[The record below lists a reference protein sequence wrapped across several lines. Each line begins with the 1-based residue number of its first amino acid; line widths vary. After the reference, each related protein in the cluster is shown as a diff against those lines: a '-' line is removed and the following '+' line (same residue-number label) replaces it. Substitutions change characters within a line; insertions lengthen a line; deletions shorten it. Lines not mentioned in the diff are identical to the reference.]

1 MNRFEFRLLQKYW
14 QIAQPYWFSQEKWRA
29 IGLLIVLIF
38 LSLVST
44 ALLLLLSIFLGE
56 VTSALTSKDSE
67 RFLQAVTI
75 FLGMIIIGVPL
86 LSYKIYL
93 QASLGLYW
101 RRWLTDYFLKGY
113 LDGQS
118 FYQMSFYP
126 EIDNPDQRIAEDIR
140 TFTQQSLN
148 FLIII
153 LDAVLQLIGFT
164 GLLWSISKLLMV
176 FLILYAVVGT
186 VITTVVFGRIFIGIN
201 LEQLKREA
209 DFRFGLVRIRENAEA
224 IAFYQGQA
232 QEQEQVQQR
241 FFRVFQNFEHL
252 IRWQLNLNLFQN
264 GYQYITFILPGL
276 ILAPRILSGEL
287 EIGEFSKAGVA
298 FRSILIAL
306 ALLITQFDELSAFAA
321 GITRLDTLAQFFAQT
336 PSGMTRIETIEAS
349 RLALRNL
356 TLQTPDYQTTLV
368 QDLSLSLSS
377 GQGLLIVGASG
388 VGKSSLLRALA
399 GLWDSGSGMIER
411 PKREQ
416 MLFLPQR
423 PYMILGSLRQQ
434 LLYPSS
440 DLEISDENLLNV
452 LQQVNLSDL
461 VTRFGG
467 LESVEDWTNV
477 LSLGE
482 QQRLAFA
489 RLLLNQPKYAILD
502 EATSALDGKNE
513 ASLYQHLQESS
524 ITFISVGHRPSL
536 FKYHQQVLELTGNGE
551 WKLSSVDVDR
561 YKLEC

>member
-1 MNRFEFRLLQKYW
+1 MNQFEPQLWRQYW
-14 QIAQPYWFSQEKWRA
+14 KIAKLYWFSQEKWPA
-29 IGLLIVLIF
+29 IGLFILLIF

-44 ALLLLLSIFLGE
+44 VLLLLLSIFLGE
-56 VTSALTSKDSE
+56 VTSALTDQDSE
-67 RFLQAVTI
+67 RFRQAVII
-75 FLGMIIIGVPL
+75 FLGMIVIGVPL

-101 RRWLTDYFLKGY
+101 RRWLTDYFIRGY
-113 LDGQS
+113 FSGQS

-126 EIDNPDQRIAEDIR
+126 EIDNPDQRIADDVK

-148 FLIII
+148 FVIIL

-164 GLLWSISKLLMV
+164 GLLWSISKLLMI
-176 FLILYAVVGT
+176 FLIIYAVVGT
-186 VITTVVFGRIFIGIN
+186 IVTTIVFGRIFISIN

-232 QEQEQVQQR
+232 QEQEQIQQR
-241 FFRVFQNFEHL
+241 FYRVFQNFNHL

-321 GITRLDTLAQFFAQT
+321 GITRLDTMSRFINQSQIKNTSIEIIENSYFA
-336 PSGMTRIETIEAS
+336 
-349 RLALRNL
+349 LFNL
-356 TLQTPDYQTTLV
+356 TLQTPDYQTHLV
-368 QDLSLSLSS
+368 EDLSVTIVS
-377 GQGLLIVGASG
+377 GQGLLIIGASG

-399 GLWDSGSGMIER
+399 GLWHSGTGIIQQ
-411 PKREQ
+411 PPREQ

-423 PYMILGSLRQQ
+423 PYMILGSLREQ

-440 DLEISDENLLNV
+440 DLKLSDEQLLKV
-452 LQQVNLSDL
+452 LQQVNLADL

-467 LESVEDWTNV
+467 LETVIDWTNV
-477 LSLGE
+477 LSSGE

-489 RLLLNQPKYAILD
+489 RLFINQPKYAILD
-502 EATSALDGKNE
+502 ESTSALDEKNE
-513 ASLYQHLQESS
+513 ALLYQHLQETG

-551 WKLSSVDVDR
+551 WTLNLVK
-561 YKLEC
+561 K

>member
-1 MNRFEFRLLQKYW
+1 MKQFEPQLWQKYW
-14 QIAQPYWFSQEKWRA
+14 KISKIYWFSSEKWQA
-29 IGLLIVLIF
+29 IGLFILLIF
-38 LSLVST
+38 LSLIST
-44 ALLLLLSIFLGE
+44 VLLLLLSIFLGE
-56 VTSALTSKDSE
+56 VTSALTAQDSE
-67 RFLQAVTI
+67 RFMQAVFV
-75 FLGMIIIGVPL
+75 FLGMIVIGVPL

-101 RRWLTDYFLKGY
+101 RRWLTDYFITSY
-113 LDGQS
+113 LSGQS
-118 FYQMSFYP
+118 FYQMSFRK
-126 EIDNPDQRIAEDIR
+126 EIDNPDQRIAEDVK

-148 FLIII
+148 FVIIL

-164 GLLWSISKLLMV
+164 GLLWSISKLLMI
-176 FLILYAVVGT
+176 FLIIYAVVGT
-186 VITTVVFGRIFIGIN
+186 VLTMIVFGRIFISIN

-224 IAFYQGQA
+224 IAFYQGQG
-232 QEQEQVQQR
+232 QEQEQIQQR
-241 FFRVFQNFEHL
+241 FFRVFQNFNHL

-321 GITRLDTLAQFFAQT
+321 GITRLDTMSRFITEPDLNN
-336 PSGMTRIETIEAS
+336 TRIEIIEDS
-349 RLALRNL
+349 HLALKDL
-356 TLQTPDYQTTLV
+356 TLQTPDYQTILV
-368 QDLSLSLSS
+368 KDLSVAIVS
-377 GQGLLIVGASG
+377 GQGLLIIGASG

-399 GLWDSGSGMIER
+399 GLWTSGTGIIER
-411 PKREQ
+411 PSREQ

-440 DLEISDENLLNV
+440 EKKLSDEQILKV
-452 LQQVNLSDL
+452 LQQVNLADL

-467 LESVEDWTNV
+467 LEAVIDWTNV

-489 RLLLNQPKYAILD
+489 RLFINQPKYAILD
-502 EATSALDGKNE
+502 ESTSALDAKNE
-513 ASLYQHLQESS
+513 ALLYQHLQETS
-524 ITFISVGHRPSL
+524 ITYISVGHRSSL
-536 FKYHQQVLELTGNGE
+536 FMYHQQVLELTGNGE
-551 WKLSSVDVDR
+551 WKLSSVVEHTRD
-561 YKLEC
+561 KN

>member
-1 MNRFEFRLLQKYW
+1 MNQFDPQLWRQYW
-14 QIAQPYWFSQEKWRA
+14 KIAKLYWFSQEKWQA
-29 IGLLIVLIF
+29 IGLFILLIF

-56 VTSALTSKDSE
+56 VTSALTDQDSE
-67 RFLQAVTI
+67 RFMQAVII
-75 FLGMIIIGVPL
+75 FLGMIVIGVPL

-101 RRWLTDYFLKGY
+101 RRWLTDYFIRGY
-113 LDGQS
+113 LSGQS

-126 EIDNPDQRIAEDIR
+126 EIDNPDQRIADDVK

-148 FLIII
+148 FVIIL

-164 GLLWSISKLLMV
+164 GLLWSISKLLMI
-176 FLILYAVVGT
+176 FLIIYAVVGT
-186 VITTVVFGRIFIGIN
+186 VVTMIVFGRIFISIN

-232 QEQEQVQQR
+232 QEQEQIQQR
-241 FFRVFQNFEHL
+241 FYRVFQNFNHL

-321 GITRLDTLAQFFAQT
+321 GITRLDTMSRFITQSHIKNTSIEIIEHSHFA
-336 PSGMTRIETIEAS
+336 
-349 RLALRNL
+349 LKNL
-356 TLQTPDYQTTLV
+356 TLQTPDYQTLLV
-368 QDLSLSLSS
+368 EDLSVMIVS
-377 GQGLLIVGASG
+377 GQGLLIIGASG

-399 GLWDSGSGMIER
+399 GLWYSGTGIIQQ
-411 PKREQ
+411 PPREQ

-423 PYMILGSLRQQ
+423 PYMILGSLREQ

-440 DLEISDENLLNV
+440 DLNLSDEQLLKV
-452 LQQVNLSDL
+452 LQQVNLADL

-467 LESVEDWTNV
+467 LETVIDWTNV
-477 LSLGE
+477 LSSGE

-489 RLLLNQPKYAILD
+489 RLFINQPKYAILD
-502 EATSALDGKNE
+502 ESTSALDEKNE
-513 ASLYQHLQESS
+513 ALLYQHLQETG

-551 WKLSSVDVDR
+551 WTLNLVK
-561 YKLEC
+561 K

>member
-1 MNRFEFRLLQKYW
+1 MESIR
-14 QIAQPYWFSQEKWRA
+14 
-29 IGLLIVLIF
+29 LLIVLFF
-38 LSLVST
+38 LSLIST

-56 VTSALTSKDSE
+56 VTSALTSKDYE
-67 RFLQAVTI
+67 RFIQSIII

-93 QASLGLYW
+93 QASLSLSW
-101 RRWLTDYFLKGY
+101 RRSLTDYFIKGY
-113 LDGQS
+113 LNEQI
-118 FYQMSFYP
+118 FYKMSFYP
-126 EIDNPDQRIAEDIR
+126 EIDNPDQRIAEDIKIV
-140 TFTQQSLN
+140 TQQSVN
-148 FLIII
+148 FFIIV

-164 GLLWSISKLLMV
+164 GLLWSISQVLMV
-176 FLILYAVVGT
+176 FLILYAVLGT
-186 VITTVVFGRIFIGIN
+186 VITTVVFGRIFVGIN

-209 DFRFGLVRIRENAEA
+209 DFRFSLVRIRENAEA
-224 IAFYQGQA
+224 IAFYQGQK

-241 FFRVFQNFEHL
+241 FLRVIQNFDHL

-287 EIGEFSKAGVA
+287 EVGEFAKAGVA

-306 ALLITQFDELSAFAA
+306 ALLITQFDELSALTA
-321 GITRLDTLAQFFAQT
+321 GITRLNTLAEFFAQPPLGRT
-336 PSGMTRIETIEAS
+336 TIETIEAS
-349 RLALRNL
+349 SLALKDV

-368 QDLSLSLSS
+368 QDLSFILSS
-377 GQGLLIVGASG
+377 GQGLLIIGASG

-399 GLWDSGSGMIER
+399 GLWNSGLGVIER
-411 PKREQ
+411 PKREE

-434 LLYPSS
+434 LLYPNS
-440 DLEISDENLLNV
+440 DLTISNEKLINV
-452 LQQVNLSDL
+452 LQQVNLSEL
-461 VTRFGG
+461 VTRFGS
-467 LESVEDWTNV
+467 LEVVDQWTNV

-489 RLLLNQPKYAILD
+489 RLLLNHPRYAILD

-513 ASLYQHLQESS
+513 ELLYRYLQKTS
-524 ITFISVGHRPSL
+524 ITYISVGHRPSL
-536 FKYHQQVLELTGNGE
+536 FKYHQQVLELTGNGA
-551 WKLSSVDVDR
+551 WKLSTVDSSSSQN
-561 YKLEC
+561 L

>member
-1 MNRFEFRLLQKYW
+1 MNRFLFRLLQQYW
-14 QIAQPYWFSQEKWRA
+14 QLAKPYWFMEEKWRA
-29 IGLLIVLIF
+29 IRLLIVLFF
-38 LSLVST
+38 LSLIST

-56 VTSALTSKDSE
+56 VTSALTSKDYE
-67 RFLQAVTI
+67 RFIQSIII

-93 QASLGLYW
+93 QASLSLSW
-101 RRWLTDYFLKGY
+101 RRSLTDYFIKGY
-113 LDGQS
+113 LNEQI
-118 FYQMSFYP
+118 FYKMSFYP
-126 EIDNPDQRIAEDIR
+126 EIDNPDQRIAEDIKIV
-140 TFTQQSLN
+140 TQQSVN
-148 FLIII
+148 FFIIV

-164 GLLWSISKLLMV
+164 GLLWSISQVLMV
-176 FLILYAVVGT
+176 FLILYAVLGT
-186 VITTVVFGRIFIGIN
+186 VITTVVFGRIFVGIN

-209 DFRFGLVRIRENAEA
+209 DFRFSLVRIRENAEA
-224 IAFYQGQA
+224 IAFYQGQK

-241 FFRVFQNFEHL
+241 FLRVIQNFDHL

-287 EIGEFSKAGVA
+287 EVGEFAKAGVA

-306 ALLITQFDELSAFAA
+306 ALLITQFDELSALTA
-321 GITRLDTLAQFFAQT
+321 GITRLNTLAEFFAQPPLGRT
-336 PSGMTRIETIEAS
+336 TIETIEAS
-349 RLALRNL
+349 SLALKDV

-368 QDLSLSLSS
+368 QDLSFILSS
-377 GQGLLIVGASG
+377 GQGLLIIGASG

-399 GLWDSGSGMIER
+399 GLWNSGLGVIER
-411 PKREQ
+411 PKREE

-434 LLYPSS
+434 LLYPNS
-440 DLEISDENLLNV
+440 DLTISNEKLINV
-452 LQQVNLSDL
+452 LQQVNLSEL
-461 VTRFGG
+461 VTRFGS
-467 LESVEDWTNV
+467 LEVVDQWTNV

-489 RLLLNQPKYAILD
+489 RLLLNHPRYAILD

-513 ASLYQHLQESS
+513 ELLYRYLQKTS
-524 ITFISVGHRPSL
+524 ITYISVGHRPSL
-536 FKYHQQVLELTGNGE
+536 FKYHQQVLELTGNGA
-551 WKLSSVDVDR
+551 WKLSTVDSSSSQN
-561 YKLEC
+561 L